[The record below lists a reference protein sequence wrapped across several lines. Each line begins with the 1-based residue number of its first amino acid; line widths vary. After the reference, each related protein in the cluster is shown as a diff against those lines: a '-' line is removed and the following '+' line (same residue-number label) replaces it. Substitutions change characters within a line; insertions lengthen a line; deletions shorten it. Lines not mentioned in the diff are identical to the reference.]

1 MKEETIKIKADTSQ
15 ADKSVKGLT
24 NEVKNLNNETEKSK
38 GNLEGVSTAADQATG
53 GMISKF
59 KGLTGVLKSVSGGFK
74 TVKLAIA
81 STGIGLLVIA
91 VTSLIAA
98 FKSSEEGQNKFAKL
112 TAVIGAVTGN
122 LVTLMAK
129 LGNTIISVFTEP
141 GKALEKFSENVEKY
155 VINQFNLVLDGL
167 GLLGSAIKKAF
178 SGDFSGALE
187 DASSGMKKLLV
198 DTNPVVQGINAL
210 AKATKD
216 FAKEQIEEGKIAA
229 RIADQRAKADKQERE
244 LLVARAEANRQRA
257 ELLEKAVNKE
267 KYTTEQRSGFLQEA
281 ARIEQEITDKEIEN
295 AQLRLD
301 AKIAENALAD
311 STKEDLQEEAQLRA
325 NLINLETARLSKQKE
340 VTSQILAIN
349 AEAAAKTKAE
359 ADKAAADQKVIDDA
373 ELARK
378 ASIQALEDEQIK
390 QRQDAEAQ
398 TELAKI
404 ELEKQ
409 RAIQKLDLLNAT
421 EEERANIIASYDEKI
436 NNQKDKD
443 RDAELLAEEN
453 LKKQKLSVVG
463 DTFGAIAGILGEN
476 SKAGKAAAIAQATIN
491 TYQGITEVLTNK
503 TTLPE
508 PFGTIQ
514 KIASAGTV
522 LASGL
527 KAVRSITSQK
537 LPAISGGRGGG
548 GISSAAA
555 PNLQAPNFNIVGKGV
570 TNQLAESIGQK
581 QNAPVKAYVVS
592 SDVSSAQSMERN
604 IVSGASI

>member
-1 MKEETIKIKADTSQ
+1 
-15 ADKSVKGLT
+15 
-24 NEVKNLNNETEKSK
+24 
-38 GNLEGVSTAADQATG
+38 
-53 GMISKF
+53 
-59 KGLTGVLKSVSGGFK
+59 
-74 TVKLAIA
+74 
-81 STGIGLLVIA
+81 
-91 VTSLIAA
+91 
-98 FKSSEEGQNKFAKL
+98 
-112 TAVIGAVTGN
+112 
-122 LVTLMAK
+122 
-129 LGNTIISVFTEP
+129 
-141 GKALEKFSENVEKY
+141 
-155 VINQFNLVLDGL
+155 
-167 GLLGSAIKKAF
+167 
-178 SGDFSGALE
+178 
-187 DASSGMKKLLV
+187 MKKLLV
-198 DTNPVVQGINAL
+198 DTNPVVQGINSL
-210 AKATKD
+210 AEATKD
-216 FAKEQIEEGKIAA
+216 FVKEQIEEGKIAA

-436 NNQKDKD
+436 KNQKDKD

-581 QNAPVKAYVVS
+581 QNQPVKAYVVS

>member
-24 NEVKNLNNETEKSK
+24 NEVKNLNNETAKSK

-53 GMISKF
+53 GMVSKF

-74 TVKLAIA
+74 TVKLAVA
-81 STGIGLLVIA
+81 STGIGLLVVA
-91 VTSLIAA
+91 VVSLIAA
-98 FKSSEEGQNKFAKL
+98 FKSSEAGQNKFAKL

-122 LVTLMAK
+122 LVTLLSDLGEK
-129 LGNTIISVFTEP
+129 LIWVFENPREALNGFVDLIKTNLINRFEGFMELIP
-141 GKALEKFSENVEKY
+141 QLGKAINLLFKGKFSEAGKVAGNAVAKVALGVEDMSGK
-155 VINQFNLVLDGL
+155 IQN
-167 GLLGSAIKKAF
+167 AIDK
-178 SGDFSGALE
+178 
-187 DASSGMKKLLV
+187 
-198 DTNPVVQGINAL
+198 
-210 AKATKD
+210 TKE
-216 FAKEQIEEGKIAA
+216 FVNEQIEEGKIAA

-244 LLVARAEANRQRA
+244 LLVARAEADRQRA

-301 AKIAENALAD
+301 AKIAENGLAN
-311 STKEDLQEEAQLRA
+311 STKEDLEEEAQLRA

-349 AEAAAKTKAE
+349 AEAAAAAKAE
-359 ADKAAADQKVIDDA
+359 ADKAAAEQKALDDA

-378 ASIQALEDEQIK
+378 GAIQALEDEQAK

-421 EEERANIIASYDEKI
+421 EDERANIIASYDEKI
-436 NNQKDKD
+436 RNQKDKD

-453 LKKQKLSVVG
+453 LKKQKLAIVG

-581 QNAPVKAYVVS
+581 QNQPVKAYVVS